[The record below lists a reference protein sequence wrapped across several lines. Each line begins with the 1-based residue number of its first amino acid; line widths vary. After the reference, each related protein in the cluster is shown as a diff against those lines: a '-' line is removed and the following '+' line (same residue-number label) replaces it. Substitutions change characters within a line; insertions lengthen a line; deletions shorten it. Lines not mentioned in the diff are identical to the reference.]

1 MRVLLCALVAL
12 ALAGCD
18 KPAPLPLAPFL
29 PFESEELVVVVRE
42 GPLTYQRDDQGGVSG
57 FEHDLLQ
64 LLARELGKELRLVV
78 AADHREMMEWLD
90 SGKAQL
96 AAAGLVA
103 EARDSVKFSD
113 SLHEA
118 DLVLVCHEESAPV
131 RNVRQLDGRPFEVLA
146 GSGIARALRRALPRA
161 SIIESPA
168 SSQMALLER
177 VALRRAELAV
187 ADSAHV
193 DIAVNFFPVLESSLK
208 LMPKMPLAWAVRA
221 DDPSGLLEKINAF
234 IARMRANGTLARVAD
249 RYFGHV
255 RRLNQEDVVQFL
267 ARVET
272 VLPRHRRLFQQAEEQ
287 TGLDWRLLA
296 ALAYQESHWDPL
308 NTSPT
313 GVRGIMMLT
322 EETADRLGVSDRLDP
337 QQSIR
342 AGARYLADLRDALPP
357 ETQEPDRTWLALA
370 AYNLGLGH
378 LNGARAIAR
387 SLKKDPDSWYEMK
400 QVLPLLARPEYYARL
415 KNGRARGGEAVVMV
429 ENIRTYFDILQRY
442 EAPHRPIF
450 WPLDIRAK
458 LSARAR

>member
-1 MRVLLCALVAL
+1 MRFLLCALV

-18 KPAPLPLAPFL
+18 KPAPSPLA
-29 PFESEELVVVVRE
+29 ESEELVVVVRE
-42 GPLTYQRDDQGGVSG
+42 GPLTFQRDDQGSGFG

-64 LLARELGKELRLVV
+64 LLAKDLGKELRLVV
-78 AADHREMMEWLD
+78 AADHREALQWLGA
-90 SGKAQL
+90 GKARL

-103 EARDSVKFSD
+103 EALESVKFSD
-113 SLHEA
+113 GLRET
-118 DLVLVCHEESAPV
+118 DVVLVRHEESAPV
-131 RNVRQLDGRPFEVLA
+131 RDVRELEGRPIEVLA
-146 GSGIARALRRALPRA
+146 GSGIAPALRRALPRA
-161 SIIESPA
+161 SIVDSPA

-177 VALRRAELAV
+177 VAARTAELAV
-187 ADSAHV
+187 VDAAHV
-193 DIAVNFFPVLESSLK
+193 DIAANFFPVLESSLK
-208 LMPKMPLAWAVRA
+208 LMPKIALAWAVRA
-221 DDPSGLLEKINAF
+221 DDPSGLLEEINAF
-234 IARMRANGTLARVAD
+234 IARMRANGTLARITD

-267 ARVET
+267 ARTET

-308 NTSPT
+308 STSPT

-337 QQSIR
+337 LQSIG

-357 ETQEPDRTWLALA
+357 ETEEPDRTWLALA

-415 KNGRARGGEAVVMV
+415 KSGRARGGEAVIMV
-429 ENIRTYFDILQRY
+429 ENIRTYLDILQRY
-442 EAPHRPIF
+442 EAPHRPAF
-450 WPLDIRAK
+450 SPRRSGVK
-458 LSARAR
+458 LSLRAR